1 MKLKKYKHNSNCTLI
16 FDRVITDFEKTTLA
30 NQRRMNADPF
40 ESFLMDM
47 GYRVRDMSDNDN
59 DDNGDDNNNDEDSG
73 RPMQCAPS

>member
-1 MKLKKYKHNSNCTLI
+1 
-16 FDRVITDFEKTTLA
+16 
-30 NQRRMNADPF
+30 MNADPF